1 MTKYHITKE
10 FRGSKR
16 WWTGAV
22 FSAFESEAAIFA
34 SKVSAEAQI
43 RFFKMGSLPKAE
55 RIK

>member
-1 MTKYHITKE
+1 MTKYYITKE

-16 WWTGAV
+16 WWTGAL

-43 RFFKMGSLPKAE
+43 QFFKMGSLPKAE